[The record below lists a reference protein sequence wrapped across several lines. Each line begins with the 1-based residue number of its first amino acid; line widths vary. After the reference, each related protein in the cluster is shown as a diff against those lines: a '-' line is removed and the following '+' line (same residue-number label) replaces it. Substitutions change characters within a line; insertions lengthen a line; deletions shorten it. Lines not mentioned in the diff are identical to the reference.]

1 MKVNLNLNQL
11 NSNSKS
17 NKINFEGYKPKKDSH
32 GNRIYEFN
40 YAYDDS
46 KYDCYLELYSVEKD
60 NNNNYYVTNILESLD
75 SMDDDSDKKEYGIKL
90 ESGKATKVDLQGDYN
105 LALDQP
111 FAYHYKLYPKNT
123 HDNPIYLVDAGN
135 VINEVEKTGKG
146 YDIYNIV
153 TDKSPMVRKGGAMKL
168 IIPDNYN
175 IIWKYDKDNNIQMR
189 DPDEIVNILQSSK
202 NFANK
207 VGGSLAGIEK
217 DVEDG
222 KLNMFKRIIT
232 LPLFT
237 DDSLTAHSYWNKNC
251 LQMAHSLGN
260 INNYTSLQK
269 KMFAKGINLVSDGA
283 YVNEG
288 LEGIHFQH
296 ILKWGDKSPYF
307 YWFNISGLQDGPLS
321 LGVFGKRTE
330 HVTHRLVNSPYKFV
344 QRENGK
350 VDIVSQKYDRKKP
363 TYLQIYDDRLVN
375 AAAYSNQE
383 LIDAYK
389 KFDKNYL
396 DINNHNDT
404 VIPYSFRIDPDTY
417 KKNIEKLNEYNKSV
431 DQKDRINLY
440 SGKGT
445 RFVTQFEYFGL
456 DGKHESGFYTWDAN
470 PDIAKLNY
478 VQSHSNTQTLKNI
491 ADPDKRA
498 RISDLISRKN
508 MQVQDYAVTSAKY
521 WTRKTNQILNLN
533 AAQHLRN
540 IQNSSPHEI
549 YNLIKQQSDGNV
561 FPKDLDV
568 TEEIVKNT
576 IKNSR
581 NNSYM
586 LHGMD
591 SVESYEDSIVEG
603 LMDVPLD
610 SIEVGDDILGVLS
623 SPYVTK
629 RANTKDQIGVSR
641 YELFIDTEK
650 HFDAENEDIY
660 ELTDKMYTKEM
671 KNLAKEILAGI
682 ESKLP
687 DNQKLHD
694 QYGNATPYGKY
705 VIPILTSE
713 IARFA
718 IIKAVEP
725 KAEFS
730 YDQETG
736 ELTYDYNALKQTS
749 LTGMGIIAD
758 SPEDEAELLIN
769 KIRRRINHI
778 SPKDKE
784 KLASALWKSIKG
796 TDLNSF
802 KLAEMI
808 VDRTD
813 AGLDWRIDATK
824 DIADIESLKNSKT
837 DFKYTWNK
845 IIDFWSKFGEGIR
858 QYHPAAYIAA
868 EVTDLGTLYDFD
880 KYVDFVDAKGNIHY
894 KQKSGERFANRN
906 EAMRKLLN
914 ETGFTTFANYDYF
927 SSDITKIFGKLF
939 DFDGENSPDKG
950 TNQGN
955 TIIDKLIGNDN
966 YLNSGS
972 LESLIYSYTFAG
984 NHDKCRALDGFA
996 MDMDLV
1002 YTDLTEPANKQ
1013 YRERAY
1019 RILNG
1024 IKYGENIDE
1033 KAVANYD
1040 FDRVSNITLA
1050 KCESIA
1056 SGMGK
1061 AKESVGFSEKRK
1073 NYVYNKMVEALKN
1086 ISNGYHEGKVFETDG
1101 FGTKDY
1107 NIALDIVLD
1116 EMDYLWKKD
1125 KGGYEDRVNQPPL
1138 TVEERKK
1145 LKDKTLERILD
1156 PAMSK
1161 LLGQTKFLVALVG
1174 NPTLFAGDELG
1185 STGFETTSKN
1195 VYLQNRNVIHNEW
1208 ADSSSPDYK
1217 PFIERFKNN
1226 MLDAF
1231 ALRNRPELQP
1241 LNDGAPFALKE
1252 QNAHYRY
1259 EVYKDDTNKT
1269 PENLDR
1275 VEEGDT
1281 QVSALLRQSPDG
1293 RMTISVFN
1301 TAGLNHTFDKYY
1313 DPAELTMK
1321 CIDLNDARGG
1331 KAGLR
1336 GGLKS
1341 GLKFKNAD
1349 KKDKTEYYYVNDKN
1363 QITGP
1368 NGSPIKFKDSTLILY
1383 HDPSF
1388 TGRKVLYNPQYN
1400 IVSKP
1405 YSQVNKEKQNVGEKL
1420 ALLSK

>member
-1 MKVNLNLNQL
+1 MKVNLNLNQPDIK
-11 NSNSKS
+11 SK
-17 NKINFEGYKPKKDSH
+17 KINFEGYKPTKNNN
-32 GNRIYEFN
+32 GFREYEFN
-40 YAYDDS
+40 YVYDDS

-60 NNNNYYVTNILESLD
+60 TNNNYYVTNILESLD
-75 SMDDDSDKKEYGIKL
+75 SMDDDSDNKEYGIKL
-90 ESGKATKVDLQGDYN
+90 ESGKATKVDLLGDFN
-105 LALDQP
+105 LSLGQP
-111 FAYHYKLYPKNT
+111 FAYHYKLYPKNN
-123 HDNPIYLVDAGN
+123 HSASPIYTVDSGN
-135 VINEVEKTGKG
+135 VINEVAKTNKG

-153 TDKSPMVRKGGAMKL
+153 TDKAPTVRKGGAMKL

-175 IIWKYDKDNNIQMR
+175 PIWKYDKNNNIVMR
-189 DPDEIVNILQSSK
+189 EPDEISNILQSSK

-207 VGGSLAGIEK
+207 IGGSLAGIEK
-217 DVEDG
+217 DLDDG
-222 KLNMFKRIIT
+222 KLDQFSRIIT

-251 LQMAHSLGN
+251 FQMAHSLGN

-269 KMFAKGINLVSDGA
+269 KLFAKGINLVSDGA

-296 ILKWGDKSPYF
+296 ILKWGEKSPYF
-307 YWFNISGLQDGPLS
+307 YWFNISGLQDGPLR
-321 LGVFGKRTE
+321 LGVFGKNPK
-330 HVTHRLVNSPYKFV
+330 HITHRLVNSPYKFV

-350 VDIVSQKYDRKKP
+350 VDIVSQKYDRHKP

-375 AAAYSNQE
+375 AASYSNQE

-404 VIPYSFRIDPDTY
+404 VIPYSFRINPETY
-417 KKNIEKLNEYNKSV
+417 KKNIERLNEYNKSV
-431 DQKDRINLY
+431 GEKERIKLE
-440 SGKGT
+440 SWVGT
-445 RFVTQFEYFGL
+445 RFVAQFEYFGL

-470 PDIAKLNY
+470 PDIAKLSY
-478 VQSHSNTQTLKNI
+478 VPSHANTQTLKNI
-491 ADPDKRA
+491 INPDKRA
-498 RISDLISRKN
+498 EVQALMKRKN
-508 MQVQDYAVTSAKY
+508 MEVQDYAVTSAQY
-521 WTRKTNQILNLN
+521 WTKKTNQILNLN

-540 IQNSSPHEI
+540 IKDKTPLEI
-549 YNLIKQQSDGNV
+549 FKLIEAQSDGKV
-561 FPKDLDV
+561 FPKNLNV
-568 TEEIVKNT
+568 TEQTVKNVL
-576 IKNSR
+576 NHR
-581 NNSYM
+581 YN
-586 LHGMD
+586 LHGAD
-591 SVESYEDSIVEG
+591 SVESYNDYIIEG
-603 LMDVPLD
+603 LMDTPLD
-610 SIEVGDDILGVLS
+610 SIEIGDDIAAVLG
-623 SPYVTK
+623 SPLITK
-629 RANTKDQIGVSR
+629 RANEEAQIGVSR
-641 YELFIDTEK
+641 FEFYINPEK
-650 HFDAENEDIY
+650 HYVPENSETY

-671 KNLAKEILAGI
+671 SDLAKEILAGI

-687 DNQKLHD
+687 ADQKLHD
-694 QYGNATPYGKY
+694 QYGNATEYGKY
-705 VIPILTSE
+705 VIPLLTSE

-718 IIKAVEP
+718 IIKSVDP
-725 KAEFS
+725 KTEFT
-730 YDQETG
+730 YDKETG
-736 ELTYDYNALKQTS
+736 EITYDYKTLKQTS
-749 LTGMGIIAD
+749 LKGMGIIPD

-769 KIRRRINHI
+769 KIRRRIKNI
-778 SPKDKE
+778 KPSDKE

-824 DIADIESLKNSKT
+824 DIADIESLRNKKT

-845 IIDFWSKFGEGIR
+845 VIDFWSKFTDGIR
-858 QYHPAAYIAA
+858 QYHPDAYIAA
-868 EVTDLGTLYDFD
+868 EVTDLDQLYGTG
-880 KYVDFVDAKGNIHY
+880 AGW
-894 KQKSGERFANRN
+894 KSQDRFANKT

-914 ETGFTTFANYDYF
+914 DTGFTTFANYDYF

-939 DFDGENSPDKG
+939 DYDGKTSPDKG
-950 TNQGN
+950 TNHGT
-955 TIIDKLIGNDN
+955 TILEKLIGNDN

-1002 YTDLTEPANKQ
+1002 YTDLTEPANKE

-1024 IKYGENIDE
+1024 VKYGEHIDE
-1033 KAVANYD
+1033 KAVEAYN
-1040 FDRVSNITLA
+1040 FDRVSNLAVA

-1061 AKESVGFSEKRK
+1061 AKEEAGFSEKRK
-1073 NYVYNKMVEALKN
+1073 NYIYNKMIEALKN
-1086 ISNGYHEGKVFETDG
+1086 ISNGYYQGKVFEADG

-1125 KGGYEDRVNQPPL
+1125 NSIQEDRVSQPPL
-1138 TVEERKK
+1138 TEDERKR

-1174 NPTLFAGDELG
+1174 NPTLFAGDESG

-1195 VYLQNRNVIHNEW
+1195 IYLQNRNVIHNEW
-1208 ADSSSPDYK
+1208 AESQSPAYK
-1217 PFIERFKNN
+1217 PFVERFKND
-1226 MLDAF
+1226 MLAAF
-1231 ALRNRPELQP
+1231 ALRTRPELQP

-1252 QNAHYRY
+1252 QDAHYKF
-1259 EVYKDDTNKT
+1259 EVFKDDTKKT
-1269 PENLDR
+1269 DENR
-1275 VEEGDT
+1275 IKTEEGNT
-1281 QVSALLRQSPDG
+1281 QLSALLRQSPNG
-1293 RMTISVFN
+1293 KMTVSVFN

-1313 DPAELTMK
+1313 DPAEITMN
-1321 CIDLNDARGG
+1321 CIDLNAARDG
-1331 KAGLR
+1331 KAGVI
-1336 GGLKS
+1336 GGLKP
-1341 GLKFKNAD
+1341 GLKFKNANTE
-1349 KKDKTEYYYVNDKN
+1349 DKTIYYVNGNN

-1368 NGSPIKFKDSTLILY
+1368 DHKPIKFKDSTLILY

-1405 YSQVNKEKQNVGEKL
+1405 YSQINKEKQNAGTKL
-1420 ALLSK
+1420 ALISR